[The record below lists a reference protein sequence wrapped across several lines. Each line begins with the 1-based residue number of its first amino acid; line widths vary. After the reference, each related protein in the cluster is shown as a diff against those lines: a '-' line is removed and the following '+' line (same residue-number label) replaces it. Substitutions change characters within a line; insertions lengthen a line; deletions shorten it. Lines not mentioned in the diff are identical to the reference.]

1 MSDLDLYN
9 SIIALPE
16 NLKEEVSDFVE
27 FLKQKAEKNAPKK
40 ERVYGYAKG
49 AFILSDDFDEP
60 LDEFKEYM

>member
-27 FLKQKAEKNAPKK
+27 FLKQKAEKKSEKK
-40 ERVYGYAKG
+40 ERMYGYAKG
-49 AFILSDDFDEP
+49 FFIIPPDFDEP
-60 LDEFKEYM
+60 LDEFKDYM